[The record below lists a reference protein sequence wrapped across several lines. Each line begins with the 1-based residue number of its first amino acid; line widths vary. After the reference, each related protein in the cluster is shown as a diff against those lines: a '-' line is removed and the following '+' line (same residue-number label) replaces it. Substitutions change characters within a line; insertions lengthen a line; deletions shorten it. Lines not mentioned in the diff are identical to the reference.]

1 MFHSEFDLTLYWVLS
16 QLSVLYH
23 FGEKILE
30 FDSHLI
36 FTSKTGKQRST
47 DVLFRLRVV
56 ALCPIATV
64 SFATVSTAAST
75 APARAVAL
83 PSCRGSLQEDL
94 PSAWPRRREVTA
106 VLQMLGLSGRLP

>member
-23 FGEKILE
+23 FGEKILK

-36 FTSKTGKQRST
+36 FTSKTGKQRSK

-75 APARAVAL
+75 APREGCSHGCS
-83 PSCRGSLQEDL
+83 PPKLQ
-94 PSAWPRRREVTA
+94 RESSGRPA
-106 VLQMLGLSGRLP
+106 LGLAS